1 MSPAQG
7 SHIQHIFSSPRRK
20 EKWLGLLW
28 QVHQFACL
36 GLSNCGS
43 VVKKR
48 SLILLNGSWMQG
60 SLNEHV
66 VFHWEEVFLAEVF
79 SFFGGGNCWRD
90 VLSGWLFFGKKFS
103 CGGKKSLS
111 GKRLLIQKWRQRITL
126 FQEAC
131 FCGTGNTLSRPFW
144 SEGRLLL
151 QEWFHARKMAC
162 LFQGWDIFC
171 GENIFYDSPSF
182 LLGSLFFWPTC
193 PDGCYYAIVG
203 SGLWG
208 IRNMT
213 TIILIWRLCLHGSIA
228 LRHVFL
234 GVLCFRQSNC
244 FTLRVLLEAEW

>member
-182 LLGSLFFWPTC
+182 LLGSLFF
-193 PDGCYYAIVG
+193 
-203 SGLWG
+203 
-208 IRNMT
+208 
-213 TIILIWRLCLHGSIA
+213 
-228 LRHVFL
+228 
-234 GVLCFRQSNC
+234 
-244 FTLRVLLEAEW
+244 